1 MVVSTV
7 PEMRPGVLLA
17 HPEYHGPLYLGTLA
31 SPDSAALTAAWKAAS
46 GRVVALGD
54 HVTYLNSGDSKYYL
68 AVFTTDWHTIAAT

>member
-1 MVVSTV
+1 MLDMV
-7 PEMRPGVLLA
+7 PGIRPGVLVG

-31 SPDSAALTAAWKAAS
+31 NPDSAALTAAWKSAS

-54 HVTYLNSGDSKYYL
+54 HVSYYNSGDSKYYL